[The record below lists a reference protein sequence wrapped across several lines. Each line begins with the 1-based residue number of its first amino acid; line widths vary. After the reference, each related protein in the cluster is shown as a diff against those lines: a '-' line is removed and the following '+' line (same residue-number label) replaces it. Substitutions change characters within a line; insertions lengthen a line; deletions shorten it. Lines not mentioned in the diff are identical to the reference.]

1 MNEKPKVRQIE
12 AIPVD
17 TPKGRVVV
25 LRDPFGFSPAI
36 LQMSQEAFFVIT
48 LLNGTRNIRD
58 IQAIFMRQFGQ
69 LVNSEMIEELIEQLD
84 SCHFLDNERFATLK
98 DETIENFLNSAI
110 RPPYHSGTAYPDRK
124 QDLEQALTAMFR
136 DGDAEREINWGKGEN
151 SVRGF
156 IVPHI
161 DFERGGPCYG
171 LGYAELA
178 ENSQAETYIVLGTA
192 HCDMKKP
199 FSLTLKD
206 FETPLGTL
214 ANDRELSDLLLRR
227 CPWLTQDEFSHR
239 SEHSI
244 EFQTVFLQ
252 YLFGRRRQISIV
264 PVLCAS
270 FRDQDGVHSPPL
282 ENPDISAFIDILKE
296 AIGKRGESVCII
308 AGADLSH
315 VGQRFGDQLEMN
327 EQLLKHIEER
337 DLETLEQVCK
347 VNAEGFFRH
356 VTEDGDRRKICG
368 LPNIYTMLSVLSEGT
383 GKIIKYM
390 QAVDEETNSVVT
402 FASAIIE

>member
-1 MNEKPKVRQIE
+1 MDEKPKVRQIE

-17 TPKGRVVV
+17 TPKGRVIL
-25 LRDPFGFSPAI
+25 LRDPFGFSSAI
-36 LQMSQEAFFVIT
+36 LQMSQEAFFVVT
-48 LLNGTRNIRD
+48 LLNGTRDIRD

-69 LVNSEMIEELIEQLD
+69 LVHSEMIEELIEQLD
-84 SCHFLDNERFATLK
+84 SCHFLDNDRFTTLK
-98 DETIENFLNSAI
+98 NETIESFLSSAT
-110 RPPYHSGTAYPDRK
+110 RPASHAGTAYPDNEKELR
-124 QDLEQALTAMFR
+124 QSLAVMFR
-136 DGDAEREINWGKGEN
+136 DGDTEREINWSKDDN
-151 SVRGF
+151 SIRGF

-199 FSLTLKD
+199 FCLTLKD
-206 FETPLGTL
+206 FESPLGTL
-214 ANDRELSDLLLRR
+214 ANDRELGGELLKR
-227 CPWLTQDEFSHR
+227 CPWLTEDEFMHR

-244 EFQTVFLQ
+244 EFQAVFLQ
-252 YLFGRRRQISIV
+252 YLFGGKRDISIV

-270 FRDQDGVHSPPL
+270 YRGEDGLYKPPL
-282 ENPDISAFIDILKE
+282 ENSEIKTFIDTLKE
-296 AIGKRGESVCII
+296 SIGKRGESVCII

-368 LPNIYTMLSVLSEGT
+368 LPNIYTLLSVLGGGSGR
-383 GKIIKYM
+383 IVKYM
-390 QAVDEETNSVVT
+390 QGVDEEMDSVVT
-402 FASAIIE
+402 FASALIE